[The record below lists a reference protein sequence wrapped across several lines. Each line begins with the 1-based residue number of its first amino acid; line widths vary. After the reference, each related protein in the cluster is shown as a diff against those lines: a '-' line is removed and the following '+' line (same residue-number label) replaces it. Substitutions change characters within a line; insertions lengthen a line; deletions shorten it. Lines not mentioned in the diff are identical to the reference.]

1 MAFRISSTCDHWFS
15 NLTNQAP
22 LKRKFDYYYLCT
34 LLGLAARQ
42 KAKLGED
49 SREFVDEFISAYRP
63 YQRQLIGLLLL
74 THLHDLGIKLNE
86 KKAVAEQ
93 MVKLVAPMRSAQL
106 TDEGFNLLNGYCHG
120 GFRLLEQEFD
130 KPHSMIFFLQKY
142 HETLDKHLRS
152 NPICAADLDDRV
164 DWTAAQDDDLKI

>member
-15 NLTNQAP
+15 SLAEQEP

-42 KAKLGED
+42 KAKLGD
-49 SREFVDEFISAYRP
+49 DAREFVDEFINAYRP
-63 YQRQLIGLLLL
+63 YQRQLIGLLLV
-74 THLHDLGIKLNE
+74 THLHDLGIKLDE

-93 MVKLVAPMRSAQL
+93 VVKLVAPMRGAQL

-120 GFRLLEQEFD
+120 GFRLLEQELE
-130 KPHSMIFFLQKY
+130 KPHKMVFFLKKY
-142 HETLDKHLRS
+142 HEILNEQMLMNPVWTLE
-152 NPICAADLDDRV
+152 ADRNV
-164 DWTAAQDDDLKI
+164 QI